1 MSVANHLGEDAG
13 HLALRR
19 DVYSGLQKTPKSLP
33 PKWFYDTVGSELF
46 DQITRLP
53 EYYPT
58 RAEAEILRARSAEV
72 ASACRADT
80 LVELGSGTSEKTRM
94 LLDALRHRGSLR
106 RFVPFDVDAS
116 VLSATAT
123 AIQREYSGVEI
134 NAVCGDFEE
143 HLTEIPRGG
152 RRLFVFLGSTIG
164 NLTPGPRAQFL
175 TALAG
180 VMRPGDSLLLG
191 TDLVKDAARLV
202 RAYDDPGGVTA
213 QFNRNVLAV
222 INRELEADFD
232 VDAFQHVARWNSA
245 EERIEMWLRADG
257 RQRVR
262 VGALD
267 LTVDF
272 DAGEE
277 MLTEVS
283 CKFRPQAVGAELAAA
298 GLHRIRWW
306 TDEAG
311 DFGPVAGRQVSRAGD
326 DAGRS
331 DEEKRRKQPRRRFAG
346 RPMAGSAPARRGATP
361 GQRGL
366 FAPEF
371 RQIDLVQHARQRPR
385 LAVMSRLR
393 PPPPCSTPACCG
405 RRMSPARRR
414 GGVHHRLAHARI
426 CCWAAGLGRTGRWLA
441 CPASAWR
448 CRPWLPRASVTN
460 SAGRQGSARR
470 RGLHVGRRPARPSA
484 PDRGGQPPWRRTA
497 AGDGG
502 ALCRG
507 GIVRGCRAGPGP
519 RGLCGG
525 CRPYAS
531 SRKWIAGPRGVG
543 VLAVRP
549 ELMERLRARLPAPD
563 WMPPLTVAQQ
573 LGFGE
578 ANVAARV
585 GFSVALGEHLA
596 CGPQAIRA
604 RLAELGDIARTVLA
618 DVSGWR
624 VVEAVDEPSAITTLA
639 PIDGADPAA
648 VRVWFPERRIVTT
661 YAGVE
666 RAPLELPA
674 PVLRISPHVD
684 NTADDLDAFAEALV
698 AATAA
703 TSGER

>member
-1 MSVANHLGEDAG
+1 MTSPEQLAC
-13 HLALRR
+13 HLARARARTLRLVDFDDAELCCQYDPLMSPLVWDLAHIGQQEELWLLR
-19 DVYSGLQKTPKSLP
+19 GGDPGQPGLLPPAVEGLYDAFEHSRASRVELPLLSPARARSYCATVRSAALDALAALPEDGDSFVFAMVISHENQHDETMLQALNLRTGSPLLAATSALPAGRPRMAGTSVLVAGGPFVLGVDAADEPCSLDNERPAHVVDVPAFRIGRVPVTNGEWQDFIDDGGYTQSRWWSERGWQHRQRAGLTAPQFWRSGGRTP

-311 DFGPVAGRQVSRAGD
+311 DFGLS
-326 DAGRS
+326 
-331 DEEKRRKQPRRRFAG
+331 
-346 RPMAGSAPARRGATP
+346 
-361 GQRGL
+361 
-366 FAPEF
+366 
-371 RQIDLVQHARQRPR
+371 
-385 LAVMSRLR
+385 LA
-393 PPPPCSTPACCG
+393 A
-405 RRMSPARRR
+405 
-414 GGVHHRLAHARI
+414 
-426 CCWAAGLGRTGRWLA
+426 
-441 CPASAWR
+441 
-448 CRPWLPRASVTN
+448 
-460 SAGRQGSARR
+460 
-470 RGLHVGRRPARPSA
+470 
-484 PDRGGQPPWRRTA
+484 
-497 AGDGG
+497 
-502 ALCRG
+502 
-507 GIVRGCRAGPGP
+507 
-519 RGLCGG
+519 
-525 CRPYAS
+525 
-531 SRKWIAGPRGVG
+531 K
-543 VLAVRP
+543 
-549 ELMERLRARLPAPD
+549 
-563 WMPPLTVAQQ
+563 
-573 LGFGE
+573 
-578 ANVAARV
+578 
-585 GFSVALGEHLA
+585 
-596 CGPQAIRA
+596 
-604 RLAELGDIARTVLA
+604 
-618 DVSGWR
+618 
-624 VVEAVDEPSAITTLA
+624 
-639 PIDGADPAA
+639 
-648 VRVWFPERRIVTT
+648 
-661 YAGVE
+661 
-666 RAPLELPA
+666 
-674 PVLRISPHVD
+674 
-684 NTADDLDAFAEALV
+684 
-698 AATAA
+698 
-703 TSGER
+703 